1 MLIETRSL
9 LARAATNRYLLLQL
23 IEQVPGDRWASRA
36 SDDAWSAHGHLAHL
50 ASIDDVTA
58 ALLASR
64 RDGAYRLDL
73 GLQAVRIRAVEER
86 IAESTEELRRL
97 LDASR
102 AGLLNV
108 VAELDEGSLATP
120 VLIDVPGSW
129 PPVLQLSLRAY
140 LAAWAE
146 HDAEHTLAIRR
157 AITIPPSASDLALV
171 ARFGQR

>member
-9 LARAATNRYLLLQL
+9 LARAATNRYLLRQL

-36 SDDAWSAHGHLAHL
+36 SDDAWSAHLHLVHL

-73 GLQAVRIRAVEER
+73 GLQATRIRAMEER
-86 IAESTEELRRL
+86 VAESPDELQRL
-97 LDASR
+97 LEASR
-102 AGLLNV
+102 AQLLNV
-108 VAELDEGSLATP
+108 ISELDEGSLATP
-120 VLIDVPGSW
+120 VLIDIPGSW
-129 PPVLQLSLRAY
+129 PPVLQLGLRAY

-146 HDAEHTLAIRR
+146 HDAEHTTAIRH

-171 ARFGQR
+171 ARFGHR